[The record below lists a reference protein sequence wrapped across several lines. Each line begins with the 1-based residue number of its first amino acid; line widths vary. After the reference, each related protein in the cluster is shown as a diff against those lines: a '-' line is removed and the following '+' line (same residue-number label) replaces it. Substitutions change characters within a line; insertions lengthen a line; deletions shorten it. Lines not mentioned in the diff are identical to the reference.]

1 MRDAIFERR
10 VAELAEATARDLL
23 ASAGPGGRSAVT
35 AAEATLAAIRRA
47 QDFPSEAQASNF
59 PPGLP
64 RATVPPV
71 QPACLPPLVAAD
83 LAQRP

>member
-35 AAEATLAAIRRA
+35 AAEATLAAIRTGTG
-47 QDFPSEAQASNF
+47 FPKRS
-59 PPGLP
+59 PG
-64 RATVPPV
+64 
-71 QPACLPPLVAAD
+71 QQLPPRLATGNRAAGSTGM
-83 LAQRP
+83 LAPVGCR